1 MTMST
6 LSRRK
11 LIQPSKSLSNFTK
24 HAFAILDMVDTI
36 IQKYEDLSAR
46 NAGTYVLKKYCVI
59 NNFTCIEHFDWGLKF
74 ASKIVVNIFYNNKQ
88 KMDTDAVRKSDL
100 DAFKTRQRKI

>member
-1 MTMST
+1 MKLMMTMST

-36 IQKYEDLSAR
+36 IPKYEDLSIR
-46 NAGTYVLKKYCVI
+46 NAGSYVLNILIGALNLLPKLLLTYSTTINKKW
-59 NNFTCIEHFDWGLKF
+59 TL
-74 ASKIVVNIFYNNKQ
+74 
-88 KMDTDAVRKSDL
+88 ML
-100 DAFKTRQRKI
+100 